1 MRTLQVDP
9 AGLHLLAGQCRAWS
23 AELAGTPPP
32 DPATPGWATAVAAD
46 AVHAVI
52 CAVSEDLAQ
61 RLRQTAT
68 MLDSAAH
75 GFRTAEDDSATALG
89 RPAG

>member
-1 MRTLQVDP
+1 MRTLRVDP
-9 AGLHLLAGQCRAWS
+9 AGLHLLAAQCRAWS
-23 AELAGTPPP
+23 AELAGTPAPEP
-32 DPATPGWATAVAAD
+32 SAPGWATAVAAD

-61 RLRQTAT
+61 RMRQTAAI
-68 MLDSAAH
+68 LDTAAH
-75 GFRTAEDDSATALG
+75 GYRTTEDDSATALG